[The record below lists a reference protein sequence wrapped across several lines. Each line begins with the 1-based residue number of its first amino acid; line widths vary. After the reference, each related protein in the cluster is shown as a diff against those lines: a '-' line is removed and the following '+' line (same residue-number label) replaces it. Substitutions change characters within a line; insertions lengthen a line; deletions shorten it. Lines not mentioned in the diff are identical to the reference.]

1 MSGESEIKG
10 CIKVF
15 CYGAGAPKKQDIF
28 SKNVRSDNFGDV
40 KMLKGD
46 GKTPVLEK
54 TTLFFIN
61 LNRC

>member
-15 CYGAGAPKKQDIF
+15 CAKQDIF